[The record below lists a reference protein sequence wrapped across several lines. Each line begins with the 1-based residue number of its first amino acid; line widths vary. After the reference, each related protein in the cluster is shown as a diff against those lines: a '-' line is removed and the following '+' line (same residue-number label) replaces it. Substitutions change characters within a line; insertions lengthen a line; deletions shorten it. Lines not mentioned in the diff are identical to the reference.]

1 MDQKP
6 QRFDRFSRQKLG
18 VVKRQGMSII
28 FESVR
33 GTVED
38 LANALGQLSNTQY
51 TKSCI
56 TLSGSSIGQHVRH
69 VVELF
74 QCLVNGYET
83 GVVNYDS
90 RRRNQDIATHKM
102 VALEC
107 LSVIINTISHPDK
120 PMQLYAGFSK
130 EDKLSV
136 ISTTYYREI
145 VYNIEHTI
153 HHMALI
159 RIGITEASDIR
170 LPQEFGVAPATLKYQ
185 AGCAR

>member
-1 MDQKP
+1 M
-6 QRFDRFSRQKLG
+6 
-18 VVKRQGMSII
+18 I
-28 FESVR
+28 F
-33 GTVED
+33 GTVRATVKD
-38 LANALGQLSNTQY
+38 LANALDQLSDTQY

-90 RRRNQDIATHKM
+90 RRRNQAIATHKM

-107 LSVIINTISHPDK
+107 MSGIINTISHPDK
-120 PMQLYAGFSK
+120 PMQLYADFSR
-130 EDKLSV
+130 EDKPSI
-136 ISTTYYREI
+136 ISTTYFREI

-159 RIGITEASDIR
+159 RIGITEASEIE

>member
-1 MDQKP
+1 
-6 QRFDRFSRQKLG
+6 
-18 VVKRQGMSII
+18 MSTI
-28 FESVR
+28 FETAR
-33 GTVED
+33 ETVKD
-38 LANALGQLSNTQY
+38 LANALDQLSDTQY
-51 TKSCI
+51 TTSCI
-56 TLSGSSIGQHVRH
+56 TLSGNSVGQHVRH

-90 RRRNQDIATHKM
+90 RRRNQDIAGHKM

-107 LSVIINTISHPDK
+107 MAVIINTISHPDK
-120 PMQLYAGFSK
+120 PMQLYAGLSG
-130 EDKLSV
+130 EDKLSI
-136 ISTTYYREI
+136 ISTSYYREI

-159 RIGITEASDIR
+159 RIGITEASEIQ
-170 LPQEFGVAPATLKYQ
+170 LPQKFGVAPATLKYQ